1 MKATNTYNDTTTSHH
16 FNVEHEG
23 KEYAVT
29 MYTNMNGRFIDENIT
44 LFGEEIGYE
53 GEEGQIREDIVNY
66 LDENWDDLV
75 RL

>member
-1 MKATNTYNDTTTSHH
+1 MKATNTYNDTTTNHY

-29 MYTNMNGRFIDENIT
+29 MYTNTNGKFVDENIT
-44 LFGEEIGYE
+44 LDGEEIGYE

-75 RL
+75 VM